1 MVGKKLEQ
9 NGKTLSLPGIAS
21 HAAPKGLTGFVKWL
35 WSHRKNK
42 KAGDPSKELSYA
54 EGVQIVRAF
63 LAFAARHGVG
73 ELQRFTASHVPS
85 PSWVSKTTVPIAQA
99 NITRAAHLLRQA
111 LAVDPRTVELVGG
124 EHWWTLRGRELTG
137 EWIEMKKDKLKRGG
151 NPPERVLLYV
161 HGGAHFF
168 SSLETHRY
176 QIQRHARKLGA
187 RAFAPS
193 QRLAPQYPFP
203 CALHDVLAA
212 YLFLIDP
219 PRDGSVAHEPV
230 PPEHIIVS
238 GDSAGAGLAL
248 SLLVVLRDLGLPMP
262 AGATLISPWVDL
274 AHSFPSV
281 GGDGVG
287 DYIPPNGFI
296 YKPDLVW
303 PPPPNPAT
311 GLEQVLVGEEA
322 LEAQGQRVVVRI
334 DEQVQMY
341 CHNLLL
347 DHPLVSPV
355 NQGSLGGLPPLYICC
370 GSSELLR
377 DEIIHI
383 AHKAANPTAYPPAER
398 IFEQYPSQRAHY
410 EQRYPPTKVQ
420 LQVFDGGCHV
430 VTTLS
435 VTSLAKYMYR
445 GAANAALFYLAAA
458 AARAQRHGLTTHGS
472 STGKAHTH
480 RGMHAKA
487 SLKTPAPA
495 DAAATHSAVN
505 PAAPVVPHLVAADH
519 AAANARVHSGD
530 DSDSESDVSIA
541 NTESSASSVSTTADA
556 DGAGAGAVG
565 EVAEN
570 VPPQRVTAT
579 GHLPAFS
586 APSTG
591 GTPLA
596 TGSMIRLRVSLH
608 GVIRALEPA
617 DELPGCLMRP
627 DDIGRL
633 HAGPVRKWLAQRREW
648 DERYAKELAHFRA
661 LKAAD
666 RARAEQGGYLLGQFS
681 SERPPLG
688 SVAGWWDEK
697 LAKEAARS
705 VDEVGEKTSATMA
718 LSMWSGISARPDEE
732 VAGDAQVKE
741 TKARVSGEA
750 VRTA

>member
-1 MVGKKLEQ
+1 MAGKKLDQ
-9 NGKTLSLPGIAS
+9 NGKALSLPGIAS
-21 HAAPKGLTGFVKWL
+21 HTAPKGLTGFVKWL

-85 PSWVSKTTVPIAQA
+85 PTWVSKTTVPVAQA

-124 EHWWTLRGRELTG
+124 EQWWTLRGRELTG

-203 CALHDVLAA
+203 CALHDVLAS

-219 PRDGSVAHEPV
+219 PRDGSVAHGPI
-230 PPEHIIVS
+230 PPENIIVS
-238 GDSAGAGLAL
+238 GDSAGAGLTL

-322 LEAQGQRVVVRI
+322 LAEQGQRITVRI

-377 DEIIHI
+377 DEIIHL
-383 AHKAANPTAYPPAER
+383 AHKAANPAAYPPAER
-398 IFEQYPSQRAHY
+398 IFAQYPSQRKHY
-410 EQRYPPTKVQ
+410 EQQYPPTKVQ

-445 GAANAALFYLAAA
+445 GAANAALFFLAAA
-458 AARAQRHGLTTHGS
+458 KAKTERHASTAHGS
-472 STGKAHTH
+472 SPHGHHADIDAHSST
-480 RGMHAKA
+480 
-487 SLKTPAPA
+487 SS
-495 DAAATHSAVN
+495 AAGVATHSAVN
-505 PAAPVVPHLVAADH
+505 PDAPVVPHLGAADH
-519 AAANARVHSGD
+519 AAANAHDHAR
-530 DSDSESDVSIA
+530 DSDSEDESNADSVA
-541 NTESSASSVSTTADA
+541 NTESSASSVSTAEGGGD
-556 DGAGAGAVG
+556 
-565 EVAEN
+565 AEN
-570 VPPQRVTAT
+570 VPPLRVTAT

-586 APSTG
+586 PPSAAG
-591 GTPLA
+591 AEPLA
-596 TGSMIRLRVSLH
+596 SGSMIRQRVSLH
-608 GVIRALEPA
+608 GFLRPLEPPA
-617 DELPGCLMRP
+617 ELPGCTMRP

-633 HAGPVRKWLAQRREW
+633 HAIPVRKWLAQRREW
-648 DERYAKELAHFRA
+648 DERYAKELAHFRE
-661 LKAAD
+661 LKGAD
-666 RARAEQGGYLLGQFS
+666 WARAREGGYLLGQFEG
-681 SERPPLG
+681 ERPPLG

-732 VAGDAQVKE
+732 VAGEHKVKE
-741 TKARVSGEA
+741 AEARVSGEMA
-750 VRTA
+750 RAA